1 MRSTLKLR
9 AIAVAPLFF
18 TGLHVTYAQPAS
30 TVAVS
35 SPSTPDASTQSR
47 GSLYE
52 PNDKEREFVD
62 LINAE
67 RKSRGLTLLQIDP
80 LLTRIARAHS
90 REMAE
95 KNYFDHYSPTPGLAT
110 PMARYIATM
119 KTAGMTAPVFAI
131 VGENIYYCSLLNAKY
146 NVEHAHAALMNSP
159 HHRANILEPRYQ
171 KIGVG
176 TYQDS
181 AGEIWVSEE
190 FLRDTKEYAPKPL
203 ASNPSDGSSTVAA
216 DPSE

>member
-9 AIAVAPLFF
+9 AIAAAPLFF
-18 TGLHVTYAQPAS
+18 SGLHVTSAQSVS
-30 TVAVS
+30 TVSVS
-35 SPSTPDASTQSR
+35 SLSANDTTQAR
-47 GSLYE
+47 GAQYE

-95 KNYFDHYSPTPGLAT
+95 KNYFDHYSPTPGMAT

-119 KTAGMTAPVFAI
+119 KAVGMMAPVFAI

-146 NVEHAHAALMNSP
+146 NVEHAHLALMNSP
-159 HHRANILEPRYQ
+159 HHRANILEPRYE
-171 KIGVG
+171 KVGIG
-176 TYQDS
+176 TYQD
-181 AGEIWVSEE
+181 AIGEFWVSEE
-190 FLRDTKEYAPKPL
+190 FLCDTKDKAPKPL
-203 ASNPSDGSSTVAA
+203 ASKPGDGSSTVAA
-216 DPSE
+216 EPSE